1 MLSGLT
7 NKLLLFW
14 QFQGSPCTKNRLILS
29 QCTTGFKQ
37 RNRLFLVKNIPSKI
51 MKHIQT
57 LEQQV
62 RALPA
67 MNTTLLS
74 KASEWSDEKTMLSS
88 NTSSPQS
95 SPAASRVCTICGDR
109 AGHHLHYGA
118 VACFSCRQFF
128 RRGRSLAVQCIT
140 GLGFCSINKNN
151 RTNCKYCRSVCSI
164 LYGSDIIGQMSIGQM
179 GCNRLKSS

>member
-1 MLSGLT
+1 MIPIPIHGIGGTLRTRAILV
-7 NKLLLFW
+7 
-14 QFQGSPCTKNRLILS
+14 FQNVMRARKCHAIECACKRVLPLC
-29 QCTTGFKQ
+29 
-37 RNRLFLVKNIPSKI
+37 RNPRISSLK
-51 MKHIQT
+51 T
-57 LEQQV
+57 LEHQV

-140 GLGFCSINKNN
+140 GLGFCSVNKNN